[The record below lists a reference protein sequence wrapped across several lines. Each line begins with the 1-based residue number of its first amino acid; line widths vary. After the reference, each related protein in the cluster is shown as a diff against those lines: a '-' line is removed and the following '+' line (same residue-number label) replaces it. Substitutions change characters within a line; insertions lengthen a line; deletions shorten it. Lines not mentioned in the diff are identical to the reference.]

1 MARVAQSVE
10 RVAFNHNVQGS
21 SPCSGVTQFSFF
33 STFKHMIASKKN
45 SSVCVHV
52 SSSFLFLFSACRFFF
67 FLHLSLSLLR
77 RISQLVKKYDDTLPG
92 IRSLLSILSC
102 GSKLRRASERR
113 KKKKEEEKNHS
124 YISVERTEICN
135 HQIDFFFAFSFCC

>member
-1 MARVAQSVE
+1 MSRVRAPARAS
-10 RVAFNHNVQGS
+10 HNS
-21 SPCSGVTQFSFF
+21 LFF

-45 SSVCVHV
+45 SSMHV
-52 SSSFLFLFSACRFFF
+52 SSSFLFLFFCLSFLF
-67 FLHLSLSLLR
+67 FLHLSLSLSR

>member
-1 MARVAQSVE
+1 
-10 RVAFNHNVQGS
+10 
-21 SPCSGVTQFSFF
+21 
-33 STFKHMIASKKN
+33 MIASKKN

-135 HQIDFFFAFSFCC
+135 HQIDFFLPSRFAANPSRHSNIRKFICVIIIFFSLSFS